1 MTTESLTA
9 PSASN
14 PNPLSCSLCDIK
26 ETPIWRRDNNGSPL
40 CNSCGLWWRAKE
52 KEGQLLP
59 QLVEDR
65 LSKLTKK
72 AGSDQQ
78 QEVRTAPLQQQKGP
92 CSNCAATETC
102 FWRRNEDGT
111 WLCNACGVYYRMK
124 GVARPVIL
132 NKRKKRTCIYPPKRR
147 KSSPASSSPNSS
159 PALLHSLSV
168 SPVLSQSSCVSSL
181 SQRSETENYAL
192 YSLATLLANS
202 RKKVALEPLVIP
214 RDSAHVSPHLPPG
227 HGHGVHVY
235 KPSTRLPSFSQFLRG
250 IGVQNSV

>member
-9 PSASN
+9 PSASTAHG
-14 PNPLSCSLCDIK
+14 LSCSLCGIK
-26 ETPIWRRDNNGSPL
+26 DTPIWRRDHNGSPL

-59 QLVEDR
+59 QSGEDR

-72 AGSDQQ
+72 AASDQQ
-78 QEVRTAPLQQQKGP
+78 HEIRTAPPVQQQKGP

-168 SPVLSQSSCVSSL
+168 SPVLSQSSCVSS
-181 SQRSETENYAL
+181 RSENENYDL
-192 YSLATLLANS
+192 YSLVTLLANS

-214 RDSAHVSPHLPPG
+214 RDYAYSSPQLSRHV
-227 HGHGVHVY
+227 VHVN
-235 KPSTRLPSFSQFLRG
+235 KLSTRLPSFSQFLRE